1 MRSILFIH
9 SWKRFWD
16 KSSNETTYSLRPRI
30 RKSCRIQFLTP
41 FCNQKRYFAF
51 FSFWLDKMAMTKNSK
66 WNHPQYLG
74 HGSENLVGLN
84 FLPLFVT
91 KHCIFCFSA
100 FGSIKRPWVKKT
112 IETTHNLAAADRE
125 ICVIEFLSPR
135 YDLKQYSRLLAFIWG
150 H

>member
-1 MRSILFIH
+1 MWL
-9 SWKRFWD
+9 KKKWD
-16 KSSNETTYSLRPRI
+16 PYNSSI
-30 RKSCRIQFLTP
+30 RK
-41 FCNQKRYFAF
+41 KYFE
-51 FSFWLDKMAMTKNSK
+51 TKVEMK
-66 WNHPQYLG
+66 LHKVWG
-74 HGSENLVGLN
+74 HESENLIGLN
-84 FLPLFVT
+84 FLPLFVPN
-91 KHCIFCFSA
+91 HCIFCFSA